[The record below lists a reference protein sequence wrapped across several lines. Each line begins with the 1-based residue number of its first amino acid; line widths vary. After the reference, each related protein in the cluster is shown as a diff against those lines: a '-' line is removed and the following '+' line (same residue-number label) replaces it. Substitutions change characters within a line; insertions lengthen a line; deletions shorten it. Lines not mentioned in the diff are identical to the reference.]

1 MLRRGI
7 QSLARKQNIVKQS
20 KEFAPSLSMFT
31 KRNVVSAEEE
41 MAAENKKSKFVR
53 ELIAKVLSDPR
64 NETQITPE
72 LRTLSAFVTNKKEYI
87 DAMFDATRIAAQ
99 LKFAGVPDVGYLNK
113 NKPVRVA
120 VTGAAGQI
128 GYSLI
133 PRILNGELFG
143 PLQPVILHLIELP
156 AAIKAL
162 EGVVMEVEDC
172 AFPLCRGV
180 VATSDLSVG
189 FKDVDYVFLVGAKP
203 RGPGMQRAD
212 LLKDN
217 AKIFQ
222 EQGKALNDYASKDA
236 LVLVVGNPA
245 NTNALTASLNA
256 PKLAPTQFSALM
268 RLDLD
273 RAIAQ
278 VAKKAQVGVSA
289 IDKIVVWGNHS
300 LTQYPDLSYATING
314 QDAKKVINDEKW
326 ISDVFVPTVQ
336 KRGAAI
342 IEARQQSSAASAA
355 DASIR
360 HMRDWAL
367 GTNGNWTTMAVPA
380 EGNYGI
386 KDRIYAGLPVI
397 CKGDGKYEIVKDLK
411 VEAASKQKIDASVKE
426 LLEEKAAVAKLTGA
440 K

>member
-1 MLRRGI
+1 M
-7 QSLARKQNIVKQS
+7 
-20 KEFAPSLSMFT
+20 
-31 KRNVVSAEEE
+31 
-41 MAAENKKSKFVR
+41 
-53 ELIAKVLSDPR
+53 
-64 NETQITPE
+64 
-72 LRTLSAFVTNKKEYI
+72 
-87 DAMFDATRIAAQ
+87 
-99 LKFAGVPDVGYLNK
+99 
-113 NKPVRVA
+113 
-120 VTGAAGQI
+120 
-128 GYSLI
+128 
-133 PRILNGELFG
+133 
-143 PLQPVILHLIELP
+143 
-156 AAIKAL
+156 KAL

-222 EQGKALNDYASKDA
+222 EQGKAIGDHVSKDA

-256 PKLAPTQFSALM
+256 TKLQPQQFSALM
-268 RLDLD
+268 RLDHD
-273 RAIAQ
+273 RALAQ
-278 VAKKAQVGVSA
+278 VAKKTGVMVPA
-289 IDKIVVWGNHS
+289 IDKLVVWGNHS

-314 QDAKKVINDEKW
+314 ENAKKVINDEKW
-326 ISDVFVPTVQ
+326 INDVFVPTVQ

-342 IEARQQSSAASAA
+342 IDARQQSSAASAA

-367 GTNGNWTTMAVPA
+367 GTNGKWTTMGVYSD
-380 EGNYGI
+380 GSYGI
-386 KDRIYAGLPVI
+386 ASGIYSGFPVI
-397 CKGDGKYEIVKDLK
+397 CKGAGKYEIVKDLS
-411 VEAASKQKIDASVKE
+411 VDAASKAKIDASVKE
-426 LLEEKAAVAKLTGA
+426 LLEEKAAVAKLTG